1 MRKSYNITMKVNLY
15 YQDYQGYM
23 SKTSVAYKQ
32 NMGLVDCNNRPD
44 INLLQLISC
53 T

>member
-15 YQDYQGYM
+15 YQGYM